1 MAFLAN
7 NTVQLLLILNVY
19 YSNGVLFS
27 KEERQLIYQKHIL
40 PLDQKGGFLIAVYFN
55 EHKIGGECTRFSDH
69 VYFASGHTQD
79 CNSLTDITELCTIH
93 RPADTKE
100 ASHLQKIAEV
110 QSGPVG
116 NQEQGWVYGQ
126 HAEKANKPA
135 LFVPRSCMASRN
147 GRMVIGFECE
157 KGTTSSKYIYRVVDV
172 TNQAI
177 LHEQSSDA
185 RRTIHPM
192 ALSADGETLVYF
204 DNSNPKNLRFVTGG
218 VVAKKSLFR
227 RKTSKEYSDIDFQ
240 TQFVT
245 NEHGR
250 VAAGENHINIFPG
263 NQVTCEMT
271 YPALKG
277 IFNWTAEAGFGND
290 LVAFSG
296 DKGVIKVM
304 DTSNGKSKIYYPHR
318 GCKRDEM
325 AKVKLSDDGKWM
337 ASKIHL
343 NPFLMVTNLESGQ
356 SWPVTTLEDQS
367 MVEAEQGE
375 FQIKSVIPAAFAFI
389 GNQLLISEDNS
400 VRSVDYQSPAEEAGV
415 FISEQGRPGARKPIR
430 IPNKAG
436 IEKIIKVAQLNE
448 VETQLKQFHSP
459 AVKITSKASKKSG
472 WSEPGKRGA
481 PELAASR
488 IGGWPDL
495 PVDQGWPE
503 WQERPMSFLAQINL
517 SEMHQVNPDLK
528 LPQSGLLLFFIGT
541 EDDIFEEG
549 VLNRDYHP
557 VNYMLGSDVKH
568 QDGWKVIYVDED
580 TELRRTAFQG
590 KVLPEL
596 FKPCLLKAKAIVRAL
611 PDEYSVAYDRL
622 NLSEAERDNYNEVL
636 DLLAA
641 ENFDNQL
648 MGYPQ
653 LIQSCPPEL
662 YSASVASGR
671 PAFSFPEVNTQE
683 YLDLQNK
690 ACEWTLLLQLS
701 SDDHADFLWGD
712 GGHLYFYGNR
722 IEMAKGNFDETWLF
736 YEN

>member
-1 MAFLAN
+1 M
-7 NTVQLLLILNVY
+7 
-19 YSNGVLFS
+19 
-27 KEERQLIYQKHIL
+27 IYQKQIL
-40 PLDQKGGFLIAVYFN
+40 PLGHEGGFLIAVYFN

-69 VYFASGHTQD
+69 VYFASGHTRD
-79 CNSLTDITELCTIH
+79 CDSFTDITELCTIH

-100 ASHLQKIAEV
+100 ASHLQKIADV
-110 QSGPVG
+110 QSGPVD
-116 NQEQGWVYGQ
+116 NQEQGWVYAQ
-126 HAEKANKPA
+126 HAEKARKPA
-135 LFVPRSCMASRN
+135 LFVPRSCLASRN
-147 GRMVIGFECE
+147 GKLVIGFECE
-157 KGTTSSKYIYRVVDV
+157 KGTTNSKYIYRVVDV
-172 TNQAI
+172 INQNI
-177 LHEQSSDA
+177 FHEQSSDA

-192 ALSADGETLVYF
+192 ALSADGETLVYL
-204 DNSNPKNLRFVTGG
+204 DNSNPKSLRFVTDG
-218 VVAKKSLFR
+218 VAAKKSLFKR
-227 RKTSKEYSDIDFQ
+227 SSSQAFVDIELLI
-240 TQFVT
+240 QFVK
-245 NEHGR
+245 NEYGR
-250 VAAGENHINIFPG
+250 VGVGKNHIHVFPDD
-263 NQVTCEMT
+263 QVISKKT

-277 IFNWTAEAGFGND
+277 VFNWTVEASFGTS
-290 LVAFSG
+290 LVALSG
-296 DKGVIKVM
+296 DKGVIKII
-304 DTSNGKSKIYYPHR
+304 DTSNGKSKVYYPHR
-318 GCKRDEM
+318 GCKRDDM

-337 ASKIHL
+337 TSKIHL
-343 NPFLMVTNLESGQ
+343 SPLLMVTNLESGQ
-356 SWPVTTLEDQS
+356 SWPVATLEDQS
-367 MVEAEQGE
+367 MIEAEQGE

-389 GNQLLISEDNS
+389 GDQLLTSEDNS
-400 VRSVDYQSPAEEAGV
+400 VRSIDYQSPADETHV

-430 IPNKAG
+430 IPNKAD
-436 IEKIIKVAQLNE
+436 IEKIIQAAKLNE

-459 AVKITSKASKKSG
+459 AVKITSKASKKKSG

-495 PVDQGWPE
+495 PVDQAWPE

-517 SEMHQVNPDLK
+517 SEMHHVNPDLK

-541 EDDIFEEG
+541 EDDIFDEG

-568 QDGWKVIYVDED
+568 QDGWKVIYAGEN
-580 TELRRTAFQG
+580 TELKRTSCQG

-596 FKPCLLKAKAIVRAL
+596 FKPCMLKAKTITRAL

-622 NLSEAERDNYNEVL
+622 TLSKAERDNYNEVL
-636 DLLAA
+636 DLLSA
-641 ENFDNQL
+641 ENFNNQV

-662 YSASVASGR
+662 YSASVVSGR
-671 PAFSFPEVNTQE
+671 PAFSFPEPNSNE
-683 YLDLQNK
+683 YFELQKN

-701 SDDHADFLWGD
+701 SDNHADFLWGD